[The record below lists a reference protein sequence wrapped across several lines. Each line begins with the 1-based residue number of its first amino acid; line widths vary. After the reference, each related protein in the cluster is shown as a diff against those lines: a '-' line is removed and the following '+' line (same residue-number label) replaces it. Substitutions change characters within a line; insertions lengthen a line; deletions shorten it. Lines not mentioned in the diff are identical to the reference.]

1 MPADELSGLRDKV
14 AEHGE
19 ELAALREW
27 KAGIAV
33 RMDTFI
39 TKTEFTV
46 VKILVYSIAG
56 TTLTAV
62 LSALLAKVIVK

>member
-1 MPADELSGLRDKV
+1 MPADEISGLRDKV

-27 KAGIAV
+27 KTGVSI
-33 RMDTFI
+33 RIDTFV

-46 VKILVYSIAG
+46 VKILVYSLAG
-56 TTLTAV
+56 TTLTSV
-62 LSALLAKVIVK
+62 LAALLAKVIVK